1 MQGDGNKA
9 QSSLL
14 KNSSKSLI
22 RASAS
27 EASYVQIAIAYE
39 WAFYSTKNRFKQT
52 PFYRENKRV
61 GFCLVI
67 GLENMKKL
75 KMNLDTANLSARMIS

>member
-1 MQGDGNKA
+1 MQDDGNKA

-27 EASYVQIAIAYE
+27 EASYVQNAIAYRMSFSSNHLSIEETKE
-39 WAFYSTKNRFKQT
+39 WDS
-52 PFYRENKRV
+52 V
-61 GFCLVI
+61 
-67 GLENMKKL
+67 
-75 KMNLDTANLSARMIS
+75 S

>member
-9 QSSLL
+9 QSSVL
-14 KNSSKSLI
+14 KNSCESLI

-27 EASYVQIAIAYE
+27 EASCVQIAIAYMNE
-39 WAFYSTKNRFKQT
+39 LYTVKKRFKQT
-52 PFYRENKRV
+52 PFYRRNKRV

-75 KMNLDTANLSARMIS
+75 KMNLDTAKSACMSS

>member
-22 RASAS
+22 FGQAQVKPRTYKSQLLMN
-27 EASYVQIAIAYE
+27 EL
-39 WAFYSTKNRFKQT
+39 FTTKKRFKQT

-75 KMNLDTANLSARMIS
+75 KMNLDTGKSTWMSS